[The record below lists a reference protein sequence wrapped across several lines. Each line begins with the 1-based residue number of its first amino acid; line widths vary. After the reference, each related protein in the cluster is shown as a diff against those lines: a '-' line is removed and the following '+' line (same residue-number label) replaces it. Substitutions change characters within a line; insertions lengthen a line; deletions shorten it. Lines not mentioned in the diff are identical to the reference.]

1 MAIPVHGED
10 LYSVTATVN
19 NDKLVTVSGR
29 IGGGPGLP
37 VNILVRDP
45 NGSLEY
51 MNTCLSGAGG
61 IFSISYTMTNTVT
74 GRYDVTVGAEG
85 VANAAATYFLYGKN
99 SLEATAILEDGIVNI
114 TGIAG
119 AGAGQLITARIKAP
133 DSTEEYAGCVVSAAG
148 GGFQLSYAL
157 TNTRTGKYTVY
168 VGALGIEEPA
178 VCYFL
183 AGIKTEVKAKI
194 DKQKLVTVEG
204 VSVLPGK
211 PVSVRI
217 TDPKGITE
225 YLAGVLTK
233 KDGAFAVS
241 YTMVNET
248 KGCYTVSVSAM
259 GLDMPVKTEFCYG
272 SGLAGLALSNCS
284 LDPIFNNETLSYSA
298 IANEDI
304 AFVQVTPTAIDPKA
318 VVSIN
323 GNTVTSGTASGNIPL
338 VIGENTIT
346 ITVTERDKTVTT
358 YVVSVTRKEPDLT
371 PSYTPSNTEPPRLS
385 SNASLSGLVLN
396 DAVLAPLFSSGN
408 LNYTANVSNATASV
422 TVTPT
427 AEDGNAT
434 VKVNNIPVVSGSPSS
449 PISLDPGSN
458 TISIVVTAEN
468 GTTKTYTVTVNRTV
482 LYNVTVSS
490 LSNGT
495 IQTDPAAAA
504 EGETINLTIT
514 PADGWQLKA
523 NSLKYNDGADHFI
536 AGTSFV
542 MPASNVTV
550 TAEFEQTASANANLS
565 GLMLIDGNMNSVD
578 LNETFSPETLNYTA
592 NVSNSTASVTVTPTV
607 EDVKSTVS
615 VAKNGLESQNVMLG
629 VGNNIITV
637 TVTAEAGNTRTY
649 TITVTRAAPDNA
661 GLLDLAVSTQHPISP
676 APFDPDRLSPYAYT
690 VSVPNNIV
698 SLQVTAIPVNP
709 ADTVEVIAGNMED
722 DGTINL
728 DVGANNI
735 GIKVTSAIDGS
746 EKSYLLIVTREEISN
761 DATLS
766 SILLSYG
773 IESTPIDFMPEFNM
787 DTTSYTATVEASV
800 SEITVIAERSH
811 SNADMTINGD
821 RIISVP
827 LNDGENIIT
836 ILVTAEDGSTTK
848 TYTLTVTRLLP

>member
-1 MAIPVHGED
+1 
-10 LYSVTATVN
+10 
-19 NDKLVTVSGR
+19 
-29 IGGGPGLP
+29 
-37 VNILVRDP
+37 
-45 NGSLEY
+45 
-51 MNTCLSGAGG
+51 
-61 IFSISYTMTNTVT
+61 
-74 GRYDVTVGAEG
+74 
-85 VANAAATYFLYGKN
+85 
-99 SLEATAILEDGIVNI
+99 
-114 TGIAG
+114 
-119 AGAGQLITARIKAP
+119 
-133 DSTEEYAGCVVSAAG
+133 
-148 GGFQLSYAL
+148 
-157 TNTRTGKYTVY
+157 
-168 VGALGIEEPA
+168 
-178 VCYFL
+178 
-183 AGIKTEVKAKI
+183 
-194 DKQKLVTVEG
+194 
-204 VSVLPGK
+204 
-211 PVSVRI
+211 
-217 TDPKGITE
+217 
-225 YLAGVLTK
+225 
-233 KDGAFAVS
+233 
-241 YTMVNET
+241 
-248 KGCYTVSVSAM
+248 
-259 GLDMPVKTEFCYG
+259 
-272 SGLAGLALSNCS
+272 
-284 LDPIFNNETLSYSA
+284 
-298 IANEDI
+298 
-304 AFVQVTPTAIDPKA
+304 
-318 VVSIN
+318 
-323 GNTVTSGTASGNIPL
+323 
-338 VIGENTIT
+338 
-346 ITVTERDKTVTT
+346 
-358 YVVSVTRKEPDLT
+358 
-371 PSYTPSNTEPPRLS
+371 
-385 SNASLSGLVLN
+385 
-396 DAVLAPLFSSGN
+396 
-408 LNYTANVSNATASV
+408 V